1 MPRFYCTATWHD
13 WPEGGSYGIIVE
25 AKDHEEAEKMARAKM
40 AESYSA
46 TINSTVEYAQRA
58 YGYNWHL
65 VDCFDLDQFIER
77 HKK

>member
-1 MPRFYCTATWHD
+1 MPKWYCTFTRHD

-25 AKDHEEAEKMARAKM
+25 APNSLAAEDLASVEMRQTYSEQYDVTDLATLDDLNHE
-40 AESYSA
+40 
-46 TINSTVEYAQRA
+46 
-58 YGYNWHL
+58 WHL